1 MNTSRYTSRLALCS
15 AGAVVS
21 AVIDSADRDRVVFV
35 FVDRKEAE
43 RQALKLNNTH
53 RLLELAAN

>member
-1 MNTSRYTSRLALCS
+1 VNTLRYTIRQALCDS
-15 AGAVVS
+15 TVIYVVRDARAG
-21 AVIDSADRDRVVFV
+21 VVFV
-35 FVDRKEAE
+35 HLDPREAE